1 MEYYSFKRQ
10 FKVDQI
16 MIKYIENFIME
27 ILLGSM
33 NPSKTHAVEIALKKL
48 EIPEFEYNICVL

>member
-1 MEYYSFKRQ
+1 
-10 FKVDQI
+10 